1 MKRKLLTNA
10 NLALQY
16 SQNNLIKN
24 IIIIGESAQNYK
36 SYTCSFR
43 LVLLSRHFLTVKQF
57 VPQGSL
63 HLLYLFGPKF
73 LEVFVL
79 SQKGKFRSES
89 KDRIKSRY
97 ILFDF
102 QNVYKMQ
109 NLLKL
114 ILKRSYYS
122 VARRKFRDRKFKD
135 RKFMEKFN
143 NLKKRKNLVKFN
155 PFYKKIILNQFLLWI
170 LIFVSFITP
179 WKSVICCKIFFQCW
193 FDWKHLWNFDC

>member
-1 MKRKLLTNA
+1 
-10 NLALQY
+10 
-16 SQNNLIKN
+16 
-24 IIIIGESAQNYK
+24 
-36 SYTCSFR
+36 
-43 LVLLSRHFLTVKQF
+43 
-57 VPQGSL
+57 
-63 HLLYLFGPKF
+63 
-73 LEVFVL
+73 
-79 SQKGKFRSES
+79 
-89 KDRIKSRY
+89 
-97 ILFDF
+97 
-102 QNVYKMQ
+102 MQ

-179 WKSVICCKIFFQCW
+179 WKSVICCKIFSNVDLIENICEILIAKDEILQNSVLLTILFKSPTRLTSPSTENVKSKGKR
-193 FDWKHLWNFDC
+193 DSDRDTDKS